1 MFSEKKTFSVLTI
14 AMNNIGRSFSWL
26 FYSGIGIYMLVFFSV
41 MTHVKKMY
49 ETGLEYTCAD
59 VFTECMSGYYVYL
72 FFLPVGMFLRQ
83 RITGNSE
90 DIQLYLRYGKRS
102 AVWKNNV
109 MYSLIISLI
118 FTVIVIAAV
127 YITALLLCRDKINW
141 GVMNSIYYQSC
152 GNTNE
157 SMSFAGTVLISTL
170 FVFITMLSVSIAM
183 QAAEIVSK
191 VLSWILMI
199 AYTGLNLRGPL
210 ALCNYNISYQSYN
223 NIRTFLLIQLVKI
236 AFAVIAYFI
245 GRTLIRKKDF
255 YE

>member
-59 VFTECMSGYYVYL
+59 VYTECMSGYYVYL

-109 MYSLIISLI
+109 MYSIIISLI

-127 YITALLLCRDKINW
+127 Y
-141 GVMNSIYYQSC
+141 
-152 GNTNE
+152 
-157 SMSFAGTVLISTL
+157 
-170 FVFITMLSVSIAM
+170 
-183 QAAEIVSK
+183 
-191 VLSWILMI
+191 
-199 AYTGLNLRGPL
+199 
-210 ALCNYNISYQSYN
+210 
-223 NIRTFLLIQLVKI
+223 
-236 AFAVIAYFI
+236 
-245 GRTLIRKKDF
+245 
-255 YE
+255 